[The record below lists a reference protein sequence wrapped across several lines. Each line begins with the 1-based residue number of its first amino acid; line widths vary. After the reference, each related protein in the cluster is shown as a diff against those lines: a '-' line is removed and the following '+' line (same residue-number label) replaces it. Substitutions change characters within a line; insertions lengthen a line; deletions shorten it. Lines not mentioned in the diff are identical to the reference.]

1 MAKWR
6 CHQRPVNAQVALG
19 YFRMFLATM
28 RREWFGIDRL
38 RLDKFMMLVRK
49 FMQQT
54 FVHLRAANWCVRH
67 IDPAAAAFLKA
78 VPGIGIATVGTF
90 SACSSLNSR

>member
-1 MAKWR
+1 
-6 CHQRPVNAQVALG
+6 
-19 YFRMFLATM
+19 M

-54 FVHLRAANWCVRH
+54 FVHLRNADWCGSRLIWMLLH
-67 IDPAAAAFLKA
+67 I
-78 VPGIGIATVGTF
+78 
-90 SACSSLNSR
+90 S

>member
-1 MAKWR
+1 VPHADPW
-6 CHQRPVNAQVALG
+6 HLDAQVALG
-19 YFRMFLATM
+19 YFRVFLATM

-54 FVHLRAANWCVRH
+54 FVHLRNANWCAWCHNPTLRWR
-67 IDPAAAAFLKA
+67 P
-78 VPGIGIATVGTF
+78 
-90 SACSSLNSR
+90 S